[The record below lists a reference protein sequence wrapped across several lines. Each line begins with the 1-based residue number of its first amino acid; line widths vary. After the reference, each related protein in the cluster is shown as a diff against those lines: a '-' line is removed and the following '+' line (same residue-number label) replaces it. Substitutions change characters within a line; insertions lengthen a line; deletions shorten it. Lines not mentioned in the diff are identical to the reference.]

1 MEYITQNISVDLFH
15 ASGLFVDGT
24 DRILQQ
30 GLHTTHI
37 SLLMWIP
44 SKTINETICSGFV

>member
-1 MEYITQNISVDLFH
+1 MEYIMEYNISVDLFH

-30 GLHTTHI
+30 GLHLT
-37 SLLMWIP
+37 SR
-44 SKTINETICSGFV
+44 F